1 MMDILIAALTSGA
14 VFSFVQF
21 MITFGFS
28 RKDKTKEIE
37 AKLDLLSYKQ
47 DENQAINARTAILR
61 FSDEL
66 RSGMKYS
73 KEYYKQILDDCDRY
87 ESFCKEHPDFHN
99 SYTEIADKHIKE
111 TYENLIREGKL

>member
-1 MMDILIAALTSGA
+1 MIDILIAALTSGA

-37 AKLDLLSYKQ
+37 DKLDLLSDKL
-47 DENQAINARTAILR
+47 DESQAINARTAILR

-66 RSGMKYS
+66 KSGMKHS
-73 KEYYKQILDDCDRY
+73 KEYYKQILDDCDCY
-87 ESFCKEHPDFHN
+87 EDYCKAHPNFHN